1 MMPIGIAMHE
11 VVNYEFLRRVPIG
24 IAMHELVNYDL
35 HSTMPLVC
43 ILVKQKPSG
52 EAKTIRKMQFQ
63 RTFWRTVCVLTKSAI
78 TEPA

>member
-43 ILVKQKPSG
+43 ILVNKSLQEKQKLYG
-52 EAKTIRKMQFQ
+52 KCNFNGH
-63 RTFWRTVCVLTKSAI
+63 FGVLYVS
-78 TEPA
+78 